1 MKKNYI
7 APVMNLM
14 HINQELPIAVSG
26 DPVVSIDRNG
36 SVGASSVEVKE
47 NSYSVWDDD
56 WSK

>member
-14 HINQELPIAVSG
+14 HISQELPIAAS
-26 DPVVSIDRNG
+26 DPVVSINREV
-36 SVGASSVEVKE
+36 SVGAANVEVKE